1 MVNSRLR
8 HVPIPSVGMRRL
20 TVSVLVCAS
29 LAACAGA
36 EQYQPAPTATSTVA
50 VVAPSTTLTP
60 STTTPTPSTAT
71 TAVERLDVESLPEG
85 ASLVLGARNAVPVF
99 ADAGATEPLR
109 AIEPTTLLGTTTVL
123 TVLEG
128 PQAGWARVMLPIR
141 PNGSEGWVRTDGM
154 AMFVVEGSMV
164 IDLSD
169 RTLTYRVGN
178 SEVLTTEVGIGTN
191 RNPTPTGRF
200 FVTDSVTMANP
211 DSTWGPH
218 ALGLSA
224 RSDTITEYNGGD
236 GIIGIHGTNSP
247 WSIGQ
252 ASSLGCVRVPNEIIT
267 RLHQMVRLGTP
278 VEIVA

>member
-8 HVPIPSVGMRRL
+8 QVSIPSVGMRRL
-20 TVSVLVCAS
+20 TVSVLVCAF

-36 EQYQPAPTATSTVA
+36 GQYQPAPTTTSTMA
-50 VVAPSTTLTP
+50 VVTPSTTLTP
-60 STTTPTPSTAT
+60 STTTPST

-85 ASLVLGARNAVPVF
+85 ASLVLGARNVVPVF
-99 ADAGATEPLR
+99 AEAGATEPLR
-109 AIEPTTLLGTTTVL
+109 TIEPTTLLGTTTVL

-169 RTLTYRVGN
+169 RTLIYRVGN
-178 SEVLTTEVGIGTN
+178 NEVLTTEVGIGTN

>member
-1 MVNSRLR
+1 MNSRLR
-8 HVPIPSVGMRRL
+8 QVSIPSVGMRRL
-20 TVSVLVCAS
+20 TVSVLVCAF

-36 EQYQPAPTATSTVA
+36 GQYQPAPTTTSTMA
-50 VVAPSTTLTP
+50 VVTPSTTLTP
-60 STTTPTPSTAT
+60 STTTPST

-85 ASLVLGARNAVPVF
+85 ASLVLGARNVVPVF
-99 ADAGATEPLR
+99 AEAGATEPLR
-109 AIEPTTLLGTTTVL
+109 TIEPTTLLGTTTVL

-169 RTLTYRVGN
+169 RTLIYRVGN
-178 SEVLTTEVGIGTN
+178 NEVLTTEVGIGTN

>member
-1 MVNSRLR
+1 MNSRLR
-8 HVPIPSVGMRRL
+8 QVSIPSVGMRRL
-20 TVSVLVCAS
+20 TVSVLVCAF

-36 EQYQPAPTATSTVA
+36 GQYQPAPTTTSTMA
-50 VVAPSTTLTP
+50 VVTPSTTLTP
-60 STTTPTPSTAT
+60 STTTPST

-85 ASLVLGARNAVPVF
+85 ASLVLGARNVVPVF
-99 ADAGATEPLR
+99 AEAGATEPLR

-169 RTLTYRVGN
+169 RTLIYRVGN
-178 SEVLTTEVGIGTN
+178 NEVLTTEVGIGTN

>member
-1 MVNSRLR
+1 
-8 HVPIPSVGMRRL
+8 MRRL
-20 TVSVLVCAS
+20 TVSVLVCAF

-36 EQYQPAPTATSTVA
+36 GQYQPAPTTTSTMA
-50 VVAPSTTLTP
+50 VVTPSTTLTP
-60 STTTPTPSTAT
+60 STTTPST

-85 ASLVLGARNAVPVF
+85 ASLVLGARNVVPVF
-99 ADAGATEPLR
+99 AEAGATEPLR
-109 AIEPTTLLGTTTVL
+109 TIEPTTLLGTTTVL

-169 RTLTYRVGN
+169 RTLIYRVGN
-178 SEVLTTEVGIGTN
+178 NEVLTTEVGIGTN